1 MAFKSDQLPVVSIVI
16 PLDNHAQV
24 LGHSIE
30 SCLAQ
35 AYPNVEVLLV
45 DNCSSD
51 SSAEVARSYEPR
63 VRVISLPQPISV
75 CMARN
80 VGLSHAIGDFV
91 LFHESDDLLF
101 PDRLWHDLE
110 VVNRES
116 RVDVVISIDR
126 RFREGEPLLYDP
138 SPMCR
143 RERRLLRHM
152 TSVSSKT
159 EWSLISMLQYDG
171 PQHSCA
177 LYRTSVVR
185 ALEGYSD
192 EPGSYADRDLLFRAL
207 CRGAIV
213 AVNPRITSAW
223 RLHDCEKR
231 RAPSLRKD
239 DHIHRLALAKHYAA
253 ALKQAGLLY
262 DESVQKALIAH
273 VMTRVYD
280 YAKKRRHPE
289 ISKAALDLVASL
301 RSSKGRAP
309 TVSNESKAKA
319 AQPLSRLGIP
329 NYS

>member
-16 PLDNHAQV
+16 PQDNHAKV
-24 LGHSIE
+24 LGPSIE

-51 SSAEVARSYEPR
+51 SSIEVARSYEPR
-63 VRVISLPQPISV
+63 VRVISLPQPVSV

-116 RVDVVISIDR
+116 RVDVVISINR
-126 RFREGEPLLYDP
+126 RFREGEPLLYNP
-138 SPMCR
+138 WPMCR

-152 TSVSSKT
+152 TSVSSTT
-159 EWSLISMLQYDG
+159 EWALISMLQYDG

-185 ALEGYSD
+185 AMGGYSN
-192 EPGSYADRDLLFRAL
+192 EPGSYADRELLFRAL
-207 CRGAIV
+207 CRGAMV
-213 AVNPRITSAW
+213 AVNPQITSAW

-231 RAPSLRKD
+231 ITPTLRKD
-239 DHIHRLALAKHYAA
+239 DHIHRLALARHYAA
-253 ALKQAGLLY
+253 ALEQAGLLY
-262 DESVQKALIAH
+262 HESVQKALIAH

-280 YAKKRRHPE
+280 YA
-289 ISKAALDLVASL
+289 
-301 RSSKGRAP
+301 
-309 TVSNESKAKA
+309 
-319 AQPLSRLGIP
+319 
-329 NYS
+329 